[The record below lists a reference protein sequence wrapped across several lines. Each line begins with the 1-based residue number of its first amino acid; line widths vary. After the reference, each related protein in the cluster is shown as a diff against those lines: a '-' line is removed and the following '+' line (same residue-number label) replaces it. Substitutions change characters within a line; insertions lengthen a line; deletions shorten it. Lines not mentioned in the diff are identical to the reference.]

1 MVVGTYG
8 EAPRQSQQRFSSSK
22 KVEKLLNDQ
31 SVPGMKSLT
40 LRQLKILEAVARN
53 ASFSRAAEE
62 LCLTQPAVSMQIKQL
77 EELTGMPLFIHTGK
91 KFALTE
97 AGKVLLH
104 HSHVI
109 ISEFREV
116 EKSIARLKTGVGRA
130 LRIGVITTGGYF
142 FPRLVNA
149 FSQRLP
155 GLEFDLKIR
164 SRDELVRM
172 LRNDEIDLAV
182 MINAPEDPAIA
193 AEDFAP
199 HPFVLVASPTHPLAG
214 RAGIELARIAEERL
228 ITRESGTDTR
238 DAMDIALA
246 GRLDPSRMME
256 IPSSEAIKQS
266 VMAGMGISFLSAY
279 AIWLEIQA
287 GLLVVLDVDGFP
299 FQRSLC
305 VAHVSDKPLS
315 AVAQA
320 FKRFLLTEGAAHI
333 NLLRIPDCQRREP
346 EESLGLTGPQL
357 LISSG
362 PNGARGGYSVPPLRT
377 EHLPDQHGVQHKNHR
392 SGSHSSP
399 DHLLVSPES
408 VDY

>member
-1 MVVGTYG
+1 
-8 EAPRQSQQRFSSSK
+8 
-22 KVEKLLNDQ
+22 
-31 SVPGMKSLT
+31 MKSLT
-40 LRQLKILEAVARN
+40 LRQLKIFEAVARHT
-53 ASFSRAAEE
+53 SFSRAAED

-77 EELTGMPLFIHTGK
+77 EELTGLPLFSHTGK
-91 KFALTE
+91 RFALTE

-109 ISEFREV
+109 ISQFSEV

-149 FSQRLP
+149 FTQRLP
-155 GLEFDLKIR
+155 GVEFDLKIR
-164 SRDELVRM
+164 CRDELVRM
-172 LRNDEIDLAV
+172 LGNEEIDLAV
-182 MINAPEDPAIA
+182 MIQAPKDPTIV

-199 HPFVLVASPTHPLAG
+199 NPFVLVASPTHPLAG
-214 RAGIELARIAEERL
+214 RAGIELARIADERL
-228 ITRESGTDTR
+228 ITRESGSDTR
-238 DAMDIALA
+238 GAMDIALA

-299 FQRSLC
+299 VQRSLC

-315 AVAQA
+315 TVAQA
-320 FKRFLLTEGAAHI
+320 FKQFLLTEGAAHV
-333 NLLRIPDCQRREP
+333 NLLAMPDCQRREP
-346 EESLGLTGPQL
+346 EESLNLAEPPL
-357 LISSG
+357 LISSS
-362 PNGARGGYSVPPLRT
+362 PNGAHGGCSAPPLRS
-377 EHLPDQHGVQHKNHR
+377 ERLPDQHGVQYKNHR
-392 SGSHSSP
+392 SGSHGRP
-399 DHLLVSPES
+399 DHLLASPEIAHH
-408 VDY
+408 